1 MSQAPA
7 RDDDLPLRKRA
18 GAMLGV
24 AIALLLA
31 MLPGIGL
38 HGAKA
43 PASIGAAHGERPLLT
58 ATNRLNEARAELDKA
73 KPDLG
78 SPPVLPA
85 AALAFA
91 FFLLGATTLRP
102 PLRRARIPARRPSTA
117 RARAP
122 PRA

>member
-7 RDDDLPLRKRA
+7 SDDDLPLSRRA
-18 GAMLGV
+18 GAVLGV

-31 MLPGIGL
+31 MLPGIGVQ
-38 HGAKA
+38 GAKA

-58 ATNRLNEARAELDKA
+58 AAHRLNEARAALDKA
-73 KPDLG
+73 RPDLG

-85 AALAFA
+85 AALAFV
-91 FFLLGATTLRP
+91 FLLLGGATLRP
-102 PLRRARIPARRPSTA
+102 HFTRAQLPARWPSTA

-122 PRA
+122 PHA